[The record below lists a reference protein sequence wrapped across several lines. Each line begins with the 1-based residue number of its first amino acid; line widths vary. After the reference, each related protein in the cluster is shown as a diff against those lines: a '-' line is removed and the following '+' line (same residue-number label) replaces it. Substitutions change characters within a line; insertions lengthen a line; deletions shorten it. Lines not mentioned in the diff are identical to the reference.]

1 MIDEEKMEVNE
12 FLKKMTELIAK
23 KFDKQ
28 KLAVE
33 DIESDVRDLKITTTQ
48 LERKLELLQEKVDE
62 LSEKKKEIISSDV
75 LESLE

>member
-33 DIESDVRDLKITTTQ
+33 DIESDVRDLKITITQ